1 MELCEFN
8 SQNRTDLRAMRHE
21 PCFGAARTGWR
32 CRTRIARVGIAIM
45 LAVALVPT
53 RAAEHTK
60 SPSARKIA
68 AIVTVYHHNSH
79 ADLIVSRLLQTDT
92 LDGKGKDSPL
102 KLMSLYADQKPEKDI
117 SRLLAASHRFRV
129 SETIEDALTL
139 GTGRLAVDG
148 VLLIAEHGEYPKS
161 PVGNTQYPK
170 RRFWEETLKVFRAS
184 GRVVP
189 VFIDKHL
196 ADNWQDA
203 KFIYDS
209 ARELKIP
216 LMAGSS
222 VPVTWRRPTAD
233 VKRGARLREIVGITY
248 HITEH
253 YGFHALETVQALA
266 EQRQGGET
274 GIKAVQT
281 FAGDAVWRAFDEKTF
296 DTELFDAA
304 WKRLSEPRG
313 GSRPLRQL
321 VRVPKL
327 FRLEYADGLRAHL
340 LELNGAAGEWTAA
353 WRYADDGHIESSLF
367 WTQEGRPAMHFTWLL
382 HGIEQMIL
390 TGKPSWNVERTLLS
404 SGALHALL
412 VSEREDQRRVET
424 PYLLLTYKP
433 TWRWIEPPPPPLM
446 REWREQ

>member
-1 MELCEFN
+1 MRDEQCPGVTWR
-8 SQNRTDLRAMRHE
+8 NRFHWWQWVLR
-21 PCFGAARTGWR
+21 
-32 CRTRIARVGIAIM
+32 IGIASTF
-45 LAVALVPT
+45 AVADTPA
-53 RAAEHTK
+53 RAAELDTPQPAK
-60 SPSARKIA
+60 KIA

-102 KLMSLYADQKPEKDI
+102 KLVSLYTDQKPEKDI
-117 SRLLAASHRFRV
+117 SRLLAASHRFRM
-129 SETIEDALTL
+129 SESIEDALTL

-161 PVGNTQYPK
+161 TLGNTQYPK

-203 KFIYDS
+203 KFIYES

-222 VPVTWRRPTAD
+222 VPVTWRRPPGD
-233 VKRGARLREIVGITY
+233 VKRGARLREIVAITY

-253 YGFHALETVQALA
+253 YGFHALEVVQALA

-274 GIKAVQT
+274 GIQAVQS
-281 FAGDAVWRAFDEKTF
+281 FAGEAVWRAFDEKSF
-296 DTELFDAA
+296 DKALFDAA
-304 WKRLSEPRG
+304 WQRLSQKQG
-313 GSRPLRQL
+313 GGRPLREI
-321 VRVPKL
+321 VREPKL
-327 FRLEYADGLRAHL
+327 FRVEYADGLRAHL
-340 LELNGAAGEWTAA
+340 LELNGAAGEWSAA
-353 WRYADDGHIESSLF
+353 WRYSDDGPEPPVRPTESSLF
-367 WTQEGRPAMHFTWLL
+367 WTQEGRPAAHFTWLL

-390 TGKPSWNVERTLLS
+390 TGKPSWDVERTLLS

-412 VSEREDQRRVET
+412 ISLKEDQRRVET
-424 PYLLLTYKP
+424 PYLMRGYQP
-433 TWRWIEPPPPPLM
+433 SWRWKDPPPPPLM